1 MATLT
6 IVMPHTVQQVCKSR
20 LPQVGKEI
28 HENVHCCCGLVGW
41 HEVFFPTLQLTNSI
55 QFYWIFFFFSGIILN
70 EVYTVFSVSSDGKNN
85 TSPFGL
91 CTEFLERSRKE
102 QSS

>member
-1 MATLT
+1 MKMFIAVVAWWGGMKYFSQLF
-6 IVMPHTVQQVCKSR
+6 S
-20 LPQVGKEI
+20 
-28 HENVHCCCGLVGW
+28 
-41 HEVFFPTLQLTNSI
+41 LQILYSFI
-55 QFYWIFFFFSGIILN
+55 GFFFFSGIILN